1 MDDKNTMKMSNAKTG
16 RQAEES
22 SLEDA
27 PFAHTA
33 KPGADQLTPRVGLT
47 PQSPPAGAEAATMQ
61 IGAQAP
67 GATPF
72 VRTAMPG
79 ADPLPAGAEAATMQ
93 IGAQAPAVAPF
104 ARTAMPG
111 NDQPTP
117 RPGQLPAWNAPPPPA
132 LPAWNAPPPPAPP
145 AWNAP
150 PPPAAPAWNPPLPP
164 PAPSPAGGRGD
175 AATMMMGARAALAF
189 AWLVVLDGPDRG
201 RIHQLQAEMTNLGR
215 VPGSNDIVV
224 ADNAVSSQHL
234 KIRSDVS
241 ENGEVQYALI
251 DLASRNGTYVG
262 SKATYREES
271 SRVYRH
277 TLHDGDYLLLG
288 ETTLVFKC
296 V

>member
-79 ADPLPAGAEAATMQ
+79 ADPLPAGVEAATMQ

-117 RPGQLPAWNAPPPPA
+117 RPGQLP
-132 LPAWNAPPPPAPP
+132 
-145 AWNAP
+145 
-150 PPPAAPAWNPPLPP
+150 
-164 PAPSPAGGRGD
+164 
-175 AATMMMGARAALAF
+175 
-189 AWLVVLDGPDRG
+189 
-201 RIHQLQAEMTNLGR
+201 
-215 VPGSNDIVV
+215 
-224 ADNAVSSQHL
+224 
-234 KIRSDVS
+234 
-241 ENGEVQYALI
+241 
-251 DLASRNGTYVG
+251 
-262 SKATYREES
+262 
-271 SRVYRH
+271 
-277 TLHDGDYLLLG
+277 
-288 ETTLVFKC
+288 
-296 V
+296 